1 MKKLR
6 IRYPEAIAPETFE
19 AGARAAVAA
28 GALVEAILLTSE
40 ICGQALS
47 PAAARILAGDL
58 ADFDEAAILGA
69 LARCRIE
76 VHGRL
81 KMVDIIVRIADG
93 RPETEEAWN
102 MLPMDEMT
110 STVWTEE
117 IAHAWGLA
125 SPLLE
130 AGDVAAARA
139 TFGEGYAKAVQQA
152 RIRREPVRWMPS
164 LGSDVRGREAVV
176 LDAVRKGR
184 LTMTQASAL
193 LPPGDLPSLAANDA
207 PARVRKLH

>member
-6 IRYPEAIAPETFE
+6 VRYPQSIGPETFE
-19 AGARAAVAA
+19 AAAYAAVAP
-28 GALVEAILLTSE
+28 GALVEAVLLTSE
-40 ICGQALS
+40 ICGQVLS

-58 ADFDEAAILGA
+58 ADFDEAAIQGA

-81 KMVDIIVRIADG
+81 KLADIIVRIADG

-125 SPLLE
+125 SSLLE
-130 AGDVAAARA
+130 AGDVAGAHA
-139 TFGEGYAKAVQQA
+139 TFSESYAKAVQLA

-164 LGSDVRGREAVV
+164 LGIDVKGREAVV

-193 LPPGDLPSLAANDA
+193 LPPGDLSALAANDA
-207 PARVRKLH
+207 PANVRKLH

>member
-6 IRYPEAIAPETFE
+6 VRYPQAIAPETFE
-19 AGARAAVAA
+19 AVAP

-40 ICGQALS
+40 ICGTALS

-81 KMVDIIVRIADG
+81 KVSDIIVRIADG

-130 AGDVAAARA
+130 AGDMAAARA
-139 TFGEGYAKAVQQA
+139 TFSEYYAKAVQQA

-164 LGSDVRGREAVV
+164 LGSDVKGREAVV

-193 LPPGDLPSLAANDA
+193 LPPGDLPALAANDA